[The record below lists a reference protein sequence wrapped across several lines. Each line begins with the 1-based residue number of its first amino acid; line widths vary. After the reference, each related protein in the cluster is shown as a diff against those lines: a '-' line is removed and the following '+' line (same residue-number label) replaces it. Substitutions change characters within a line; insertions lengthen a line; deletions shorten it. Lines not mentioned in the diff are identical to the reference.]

1 MKKLIKS
8 RRGVAIELAV
18 GVMFT
23 MIAFTI
29 MLLSTAGLQNRHRNE
44 DYKEFNQM
52 IEINNIGEHVLA
64 TQSENYPA
72 GERKTVV
79 INTEYQVEFFSEQNK
94 FEIYR
99 GDDTEPVLTIILNSE
114 DNITSWK

>member
-52 IEINNIGEHVLA
+52 IEINNIGEHVLRNNY
-64 TQSENYPA
+64 TSSE
-72 GERKTVV
+72 KTEIIIDEEDTGYKVA
-79 INTEYQVEFFSEQNK
+79 FSDN
-94 FEIYR
+94 IYTIYE
-99 GDDTEPVLTIILNSE
+99 GDDTDPVLTIILNSE
-114 DNITSWK
+114 GKITSW